1 MSVFENSVMVVY
13 EGVSG
18 LEHYRVPW
26 EDYRSLPMGDKYV
39 VVRVFIVQVVGDPA
53 NEVYFPAYDLIYLYG
68 EFMSITVGTRNM
80 TGWEQHH
87 ETVVFKG
94 GTFKANMVLTRAV
107 ADIRIAAAPWNART
121 SDYEDP
127 GYDALLT
134 AALAIDPATSG
145 PPPTV

>member
-1 MSVFENSVMVVY
+1 MSVYENGVMAVY
-13 EGVSG
+13 EGNGG
-18 LEHYRVPW
+18 LRHYRVPW
-26 EDYRSLPMGDKYV
+26 EDYASLPMGDMYV
-39 VVRVFIVQVVGDPA
+39 VVRVFLVQVPGDKA
-53 NEVYFPAYDLIYLYG
+53 NELYFPAYDLAYLYG
-68 EFMSITVGTRNM
+68 EHTSITVGTRNM

-87 ETVVFKG
+87 ETVLFLDGSLKM
-94 GTFKANMVLTRAV
+94 NMVLTRAV
-107 ADIRIAAAPWNART
+107 ADIRIAAAQWNART